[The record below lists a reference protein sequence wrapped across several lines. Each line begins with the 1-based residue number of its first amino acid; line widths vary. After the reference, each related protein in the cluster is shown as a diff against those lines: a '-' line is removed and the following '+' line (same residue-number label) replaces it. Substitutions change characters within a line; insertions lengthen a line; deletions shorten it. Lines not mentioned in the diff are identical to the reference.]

1 MNTIS
6 SNIIDKNSILNILAN
21 KASKNDGLSSL
32 QKTTGNSSSI
42 LFSLPNNIYSEI
54 KLTSDNSLN
63 LLISSN
69 SIFKATPDTINFN
82 SNINTTNMYTDNV
95 YVNSHV
101 FADTI
106 ITNNITTIQSLKATN
121 IKSDTMYVDN
131 VNIEG
136 NISLAS
142 QLYANSASIN
152 NIRINNIIGNNSILT
167 ILGNNINIGNP
178 ESTTTIKGR
187 TNINYIHNSIIANKT
202 ITLNVD
208 DVTKLPND
216 NGGNCGFKI
225 YGAQGDGFLMTNN
238 SADRFIIKAPLNYT
252 YGYIATLDNNNNLE
266 ISGTSVFYNSVTINS
281 NLQVSGQ
288 TIIKNNVTI
297 NSNLFA
303 SDMIINNNLTSLNYL
318 LTQTNFAMNWRKRL
332 YHHIY

>member
-1 MNTIS
+1 MNSLS
-6 SNIIDKNSILNILAN
+6 SNIIYKNSILNILAN

-152 NIRINNIIGNNSILT
+152 S
-167 ILGNNINIGNP
+167 
-178 ESTTTIKGR
+178 S
-187 TNINYIHNSIIANKT
+187 S
-202 ITLNVD
+202 
-208 DVTKLPND
+208 
-216 NGGNCGFKI
+216 C
-225 YGAQGDGFLMTNN
+225 
-238 SADRFIIKAPLNYT
+238 
-252 YGYIATLDNNNNLE
+252 
-266 ISGTSVFYNSVTINS
+266 
-281 NLQVSGQ
+281 
-288 TIIKNNVTI
+288 
-297 NSNLFA
+297 
-303 SDMIINNNLTSLNYL
+303 
-318 LTQTNFAMNWRKRL
+318 
-332 YHHIY
+332 